1 MQDEIR
7 ITKLEKEKQFM
18 KDVCRSR
25 SKTIKE
31 LEKQLEEYE
40 KCCCTPK
47 IHNGVMEKKFITP
60 TI

>member
-18 KDVCRSR
+18 KDICRSR

-31 LEKQLEEYE
+31 LEKQITEYE
-40 KCCCTPK
+40 ILLQSK
-47 IHNGVMEKKFITP
+47 NV
-60 TI
+60 